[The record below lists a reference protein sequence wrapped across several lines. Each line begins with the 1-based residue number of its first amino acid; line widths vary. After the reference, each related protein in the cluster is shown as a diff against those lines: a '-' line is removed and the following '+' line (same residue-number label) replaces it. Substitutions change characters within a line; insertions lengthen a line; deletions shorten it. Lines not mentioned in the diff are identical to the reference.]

1 MNKFNIKKVTDLET
15 WDLFVNSSPQGA
27 YFNYSFFIKSLEK
40 KSELFFIY
48 KGDKLHGGI
57 CLFLNKDKDIINDP
71 FFIYSNILFKNFSN
85 LKNVSRNMNEY
96 YLCDF
101 IVNFLT
107 KNYNKISINLDPSI
121 LDIRPFLWHNYSGYK
136 KKFNLNLKFTSYLNI
151 SKLKKKETENEFFEN
166 LKNDKKTIIRN
177 AIKNKCRVSFTK
189 KYDQLLNLYKK
200 LVKLNNID
208 IKNSELNSLK
218 LLLDNSLKR
227 NDSIIANVYDGEA
240 VVYSTMYFWDNKRA
254 YYFLG
259 AGDKN
264 LNKWHSTFCH
274 YEMFKYLAKNT
285 NISYID
291 LEGINSPLRG
301 NNKLGYGGEIKI
313 YYNLELL

>member
-1 MNKFNIKKVTDLET
+1 
-15 WDLFVNSSPQGA
+15 
-27 YFNYSFFIKSLEK
+27 
-40 KSELFFIY
+40 
-48 KGDKLHGGI
+48 
-57 CLFLNKDKDIINDP
+57 FLNKDKDIINDP

-107 KNYNKISINLDPSI
+107 KNYNKISLNLDPSI

-151 SKLKKKETENEFFEN
+151 SKLKKKETENDFFEN

-177 AIKNKCRVSFTK
+177 AIKNECRVSFTK

-227 NDSIIANVYDGEA
+227 NDSIIANVYDGKA
-240 VVYSTMYFWDNKRA
+240 VVYS
-254 YYFLG
+254 
-259 AGDKN
+259 
-264 LNKWHSTFCH
+264 
-274 YEMFKYLAKNT
+274 
-285 NISYID
+285 
-291 LEGINSPLRG
+291 
-301 NNKLGYGGEIKI
+301 
-313 YYNLELL
+313 